1 MEALSRMSLSFA
13 LMNWTKKAEPVP
25 TMTMSKWKKSTTLY
39 PSELIAAYIESL
51 CPSNTP
57 SLVKRARN
65 TVRPNLNVQ

>member
-1 MEALSRMSLSFA
+1 MEAVLRMSLSFA

-25 TMTMSKWKKSTTLY
+25 IMTVSKWKSTTLY

-51 CPSNTP
+51 CSSNTL

-65 TVRPNLNVQ
+65 TVRQNLNVQ